1 MELNNIEQVQMKYRE
16 MDIWKINKLMSL
28 TF

>member
-16 MDIWKINKLMSL
+16 MAIWKINKLMSL